1 MNTIMSRDGAKFWWG
16 IDLPRHI
23 AYMYKDY
30 SGGDW
35 KEYTYEEIFARKKE
49 RLMHTICSI
58 LNGKGGAVKTV
69 ERVDPITFLVNGAE
83 LVVRGWGYLT
93 GVGGLNLPE
102 EEAAKIQDEFSDWIY
117 EILKAHVL

>member
-1 MNTIMSRDGAKFWWG
+1 MTYKEVWKAPFRTSFPYIFTSNGKMALTIYDDKPNRILG
-16 IDLPRHI
+16 
-23 AYMYKDY
+23 
-30 SGGDW
+30 
-35 KEYTYEEIFARKKE
+35 
-49 RLMHTICSI
+49 TICSI
-58 LNGKGGAVKTV
+58 LNGKGGSIKTV

-117 EILKAHVL
+117 KILKAHVL

>member
-1 MNTIMSRDGAKFWWG
+1 MTHKEVWETPFRASFPYIFTSNGKMALTIYDDKPNRILG
-16 IDLPRHI
+16 
-23 AYMYKDY
+23 
-30 SGGDW
+30 
-35 KEYTYEEIFARKKE
+35 
-49 RLMHTICSI
+49 TICSI
-58 LNGKGGAVKTV
+58 LNGKGGSIKTV

>member
-1 MNTIMSRDGAKFWWG
+1 MTHKEVWKTPFRVSFPYIFTSNGKMALTIYDDKPNRILG
-16 IDLPRHI
+16 
-23 AYMYKDY
+23 
-30 SGGDW
+30 
-35 KEYTYEEIFARKKE
+35 
-49 RLMHTICSI
+49 TICSI
-58 LNGKGGAVKTV
+58 LNGKGGAIKTV